1 MKWRNAKEK
10 CSSSVLELEQ
20 WYKMQWW
27 MKSNVVCVSKVCD
40 VGCEEEKKRKEEKIW
55 GKLRKYKQP
64 NGASN
69 GNAASRLK

>member
-20 WYKMQWW
+20 QYKMQWW

-40 VGCEEEKKRKEEKIW
+40 VDVKERKKEKKRRKDLGGVEEI
-55 GKLRKYKQP
+55 
-64 NGASN
+64 
-69 GNAASRLK
+69 